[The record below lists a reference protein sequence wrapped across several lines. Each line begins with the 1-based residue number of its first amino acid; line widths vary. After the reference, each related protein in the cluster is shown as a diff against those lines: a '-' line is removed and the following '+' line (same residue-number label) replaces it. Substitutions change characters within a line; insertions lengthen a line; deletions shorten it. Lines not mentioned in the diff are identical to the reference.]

1 MPAHAAQ
8 SNNSHTSTP
17 PSDAAIAA
25 VSARRSAFRTR
36 RESAPPRF
44 RRYDWRWPPKILAH
58 GAMLLISRGSKQA
71 IRVPQR
77 ILCCRAGDLPP
88 RSHIGM
94 IASESVVPRS
104 AAKRAGGRFVCFGTY
119 LTYARLTLIR
129 DPLTQ
134 YAQILPSQNSKKCA
148 RMKSSLIGCVI
159 VCVCFFVG
167 RSYRGR

>member
-58 GAMLLISRGSKQA
+58 MERCCLSRAGASKQSA
-71 IRVPQR
+71 
-77 ILCCRAGDLPP
+77 CRRESYAAAGDLPP

-119 LTYARLTLIR
+119 LTCARLTLIR
-129 DPLTQ
+129 ERGGVLEDDDEG
-134 YAQILPSQNSKKCA
+134 INE
-148 RMKSSLIGCVI
+148 SLHSLSRFAMI
-159 VCVCFFVG
+159 FQPQPAPPPP
-167 RSYRGR
+167 